1 MRGAMTQ
8 FLGTHKGK
16 LDKKGR
22 ISVPASFRAV
32 LEALGTGDIV
42 LFPSFRHPCIE
53 AWPAPAFAAL
63 SAGHS
68 SLDIF
73 SDASENLAGALFA
86 LAQPARPDGEGRLVL
101 SEDLIAEAGL
111 SDGITFLGAN
121 QCFQIWDPERA
132 AAHIRDARAR
142 ARDFRL
148 TLPSPARNPEGGA
161 A

>member
-1 MRGAMTQ
+1 MTQ

-32 LEALGTGDIV
+32 LETLGTAEIV
-42 LFPSFRHPCIE
+42 LFPSFHHPCIE
-53 AWPAPAFAAL
+53 AWPQPAFAAL

-68 SLDIF
+68 TLDIF

-86 LAQPARPDGEGRLVL
+86 VAHPARPDGEGRLVL
-101 SEDLIAEAGL
+101 TEDLIAEAGL
-111 SDGITFLGAN
+111 GDNVVFLGAN
-121 QCFQIWDPERA
+121 QCFQIWEPERA
-132 AAHIRDARAR
+132 AAHVRDARAR

-148 TLPSPARNPEGGA
+148 TLPSPAARPQGGTP
-161 A
+161 